1 MAVESNTMITNGAYR
16 TKEGMYLS
24 TSDEIDSSML
34 QAFIRDNQSRATKYQ
49 KNYQLYYGEHSI
61 LSDPADPKSS
71 RPDNR
76 LVSNWANYIVDTYVG
91 YFVGKPPKISLD
103 EDAANEQLQDWL
115 NDNSFVDKLTE
126 VAKQVA
132 VYGRSYMLS
141 YQDEDANTKIA
152 VVEPDEGFMIYDT
165 TINHTPLAFV
175 RYQYFNNE
183 LSGEMYTQNQVIE
196 FGDSANTAKT
206 TNHLYG
212 AVPAVEFYANA
223 ERLSL
228 VGKVSTLI
236 NEYDSA
242 ISRKAN
248 QVDYFDQAYLK
259 ILGVPLER
267 DQDTG
272 EPILNLGANKVLY
285 SPDAD
290 AANGVV
296 DFISK
301 PDGDN
306 MQENLLNRLKDD
318 IFQTS
323 MVANLN
329 DEAFSGNSSGV
340 AIRYKLLPM
349 QNQASVE
356 ERKFTIALRNLL
368 GTVLSLGKVIGT
380 VDAATVRKDLNFQ
393 FIRNI
398 PQDVA
403 NEASAAQTMN
413 GIVSKE
419 TQLSTLSF
427 VDDPKAE
434 MQRIQDEQTEQ
445 TKQAM
450 QNQASAIDAVKDDED
465 EQNTNDQSSVL
476 GSTSETGNSVDEAEP
491 RQRRTVQ
498 R

>member
-1 MAVESNTMITNGAYR
+1 MEDNQILTEGAYV

-24 TSDEIDSSML
+24 ASDEISSAVL
-34 QAFIRDNQSRATKYQ
+34 KAFINDNESKKTAYQ
-49 KNYQLYYGEHSI
+49 KNYKLYSGKHSI
-61 LSDPADPKSS
+61 LSNPGDPHSA

-103 EDAANEQLQDWL
+103 ESASNKQLQDWL

-132 VYGRSYMLS
+132 VYGRSYILA
-141 YQDEDANTKIA
+141 YQDENSYTKMA
-152 VVEPDEGFMIYDT
+152 VVAPDEGFMIYDMA
-165 TINHTPLAFV
+165 INHVPIAFV
-175 RYQYFNNE
+175 HYQYFNNE
-183 LSGEMYTQNQVIE
+183 MTGELYKQNLVIE
-196 FGDSANTAKT
+196 FDNSGKTTKT
-206 TNHLYG
+206 TNSLFDS
-212 AVPAVEFYANA
+212 VPAVEFYANT

-228 VGKVSTLI
+228 IGKASTLI
-236 NEYDSA
+236 NEYDSVL
-242 ISRKAN
+242 SRKAN

-259 ILGVPLER
+259 ILGVPLQR
-267 DQDTG
+267 DENTG
-272 EPILNLGANKVLY
+272 EPILDLGNNKILY
-285 SPDAD
+285 SPDPE
-290 AANGVV
+290 AAHGVV

-306 MQENLLNRLKDD
+306 MQENMLNRLKND

-368 GTVLSLGKVIGT
+368 GTILGLGKVIGT
-380 VDAATVRKDLNFQ
+380 TDAQMIREDLKFQ
-393 FIRNI
+393 FIRNV

-403 NEASAAQTMN
+403 NEAQAASTMN

-434 MQRIQDEQTEQ
+434 MKRIQDEQAEQ
-445 TKQAM
+445 VKQAVK
-450 QNQASAIDAVKDDED
+450 NAASATDSVKDDNDD
-465 EQNTNDQSSVL
+465 EQEVL
-476 GSTSETGNSVDEAEP
+476 AGKGTSREEVDGSKP
-491 RQRRTVQ
+491 R
-498 R
+498 

>member
-1 MAVESNTMITNGAYR
+1 MENNRMISTGAYV

-24 TSDEIDSSML
+24 TSDEIDSSTL
-34 QAFIRDNQSRATKYQ
+34 QAFIRDNQARTTKYQ
-49 KNYQLYYGEHSI
+49 KNYQLYNGEHSI
-61 LSDPADPKSS
+61 LSDPADPKSA

-91 YFVGKPPKISLD
+91 YFIGKPPKISLD
-103 EDAANEQLQDWL
+103 EDAANEQLQDWM

-132 VYGRSYMLS
+132 IYGRSYMLS
-141 YQDEDANTKIA
+141 YQDEEANTKIA

-183 LSGEMYTQNQVIE
+183 LSGEMYTQKQVIE
-196 FGDSANTAKT
+196 FGDSANKTKT
-206 TNHLYG
+206 TDHLYG

-242 ISRKAN
+242 LSRKAN

-259 ILGVPLER
+259 ILGVQLER

-272 EPILNLGANKVLY
+272 EPILDLGANKVLY
-285 SPDAD
+285 SPNSD

-306 MQENLLNRLKDD
+306 MQENMLNRLKDD

-329 DEAFSGNSSGV
+329 DEAFAGNSSGV

-380 VDAATVRKDLNFQ
+380 VDATTVRKGLNFQ

-403 NEASAAQTMN
+403 NEAQAASTMN

-434 MQRIQDEQTEQ
+434 MVRIKDEQADKV
-445 TKQAM
+445 KQAL
-450 QNQASAIDAVKDDED
+450 QNQASAVDAVKGENNV
-465 EQNTNDQSSVL
+465 EQEHGL
-476 GSTSETGNSVDEAEP
+476 LEEKASTRNGLDATEP
-491 RQRRTVQ
+491 EQRRQIQPTN

>member
-1 MAVESNTMITNGAYR
+1 MEDNQILTEGAYV

-24 TSDEIDSSML
+24 ASDEISSAVL
-34 QAFIRDNQSRATKYQ
+34 KAFINDNESKKTAYQ
-49 KNYQLYYGEHSI
+49 KNYKLYSGKHSI
-61 LSDPADPKSS
+61 LSNPGDPHSA

-103 EDAANEQLQDWL
+103 ESASNKQLQDWL

-132 VYGRSYMLS
+132 VYGRSYILA
-141 YQDEDANTKIA
+141 YQDENSDTKMA
-152 VVEPDEGFMIYDT
+152 VVAPDEGFMIYDMA
-165 TINHTPLAFV
+165 INHAPIAFV
-175 RYQYFNNE
+175 HYQYFNNE
-183 LSGEMYTQNQVIE
+183 MTGELYKQNLVIE
-196 FGDSANTAKT
+196 FDNSGKT
-206 TNHLYG
+206 TKTTDSLFDS
-212 AVPAVEFYANA
+212 VPAVEFYANT

-228 VGKVSTLI
+228 IGKASTLI
-236 NEYDSA
+236 NEYDSVL
-242 ISRKAN
+242 SRKAN

-259 ILGVPLER
+259 ILGVPLQR
-267 DQDTG
+267 DENTG
-272 EPILNLGANKVLY
+272 EPILDLGNNKILY
-285 SPDAD
+285 SPDPE
-290 AANGVV
+290 AAHGVV

-306 MQENLLNRLKDD
+306 MQENMLNRLKND

-368 GTVLSLGKVIGT
+368 GTILGLGKVIGT
-380 VDAATVRKDLNFQ
+380 TDAQMIREDLKFQ
-393 FIRNI
+393 FIRNV

-403 NEASAAQTMN
+403 NEAQAASTMN

-434 MQRIQDEQTEQ
+434 MKRIQDEQAEQ
-445 TKQAM
+445 VKQAVK
-450 QNQASAIDAVKDDED
+450 NAASATDSVKDDNDD
-465 EQNTNDQSSVL
+465 EQEVL
-476 GSTSETGNSVDEAEP
+476 AGKGTSREEVDGSKP
-491 RQRRTVQ
+491 R
-498 R
+498 